1 VTQLTDRQQQVLR
14 FISDFTRRTGYPPTV
29 REIAGELQLS
39 SPSTVHVHLA
49 NLERLGLIRRDP
61 SKPRALELV
70 DAPRPPRPLPLVG
83 QVAAG
88 VPLLAEQ
95 NIEEYVEVPT
105 FLRRADDD
113 FLLRVEGDSMIEAG
127 IHNDDL
133 IVVHPQPSAD
143 NGDIVVALVGDEAT
157 TKRFFREGGRIR
169 LQPENDLYE
178 PIVLDSVDL
187 VGRVVGV
194 LRRL

>member
-1 VTQLTDRQQQVLR
+1 M
-14 FISDFTRRTGYPPTV
+14 
-29 REIAGELQLS
+29 
-39 SPSTVHVHLA
+39 
-49 NLERLGLIRRDP
+49 
-61 SKPRALELV
+61 
-70 DAPRPPRPLPLVG
+70 
-83 QVAAG
+83 
-88 VPLLAEQ
+88 PLLAEQ